1 MEISISWTS
10 PVVKESNSFA
20 SILSNLKSLLYIYV
34 MQHYYKINTYE
45 RKAMKQRKKGI
56 EKGKGKG
63 SEKKQN
69 IGKKRV

>member
-34 MQHYYKINTYE
+34 MQHYHKINTYE